1 MALMTSQSPD
11 SVGARYASTRARLTD
26 LLSGLTEAEWAAP
39 VPACP
44 GWRVRDVLAHLVGN
58 LEDGAAGR
66 ISGPPSPAQT
76 DEQLARHRDDDPAE
90 LLATWGV
97 AAELA
102 EPVLTEG
109 EAWPA
114 FIDVLSHE
122 HDVRGALGR
131 PGARED
137 DDLVLAARLVSG
149 AIEVG
154 DGRRIE
160 LDLASGAPS
169 DSGSGSDP
177 DAYVVSLSPFEAL
190 RLRLGRRSLEQAR
203 ALPWS
208 QDPSSVL
215 PHLFIFGP
223 RTEPLVE

>member
-1 MALMTSQSPD
+1 MSTSQPPD
-11 SVGARYASTRARLTD
+11 SVGARYASTRARLVD
-26 LLSGLTEAEWAAP
+26 VLSGLTEAEWLTP

-66 ISGPPSPAQT
+66 ISGPPSPEQT
-76 DEQLARHRDDDPAE
+76 GEQIARHRDDDPVE

-102 EPVLTEG
+102 EPVLSEG

-114 FIDVLSHE
+114 FIDLVSHE

-137 DDLVLAARLVSG
+137 DDLTLAARLVSS

-160 LDLASGAPS
+160 FDLGTGATS
-169 DSGSGSDP
+169 DA
-177 DAYVVSLSPFEAL
+177 DAYVVSLTPFEAL

-208 QDPSSVL
+208 EDPSAVL
-215 PHLFIFGP
+215 HHLFIFGP
-223 RTEPLVE
+223 RTEPLRE